1 VHVVINNQIGFT
13 ISRQDDARSTH
24 YCTDIIKMINAP
36 VLHVNGDDP
45 EAVVFCARLAF
56 DYRQTFKRDIMI
68 DLICYRRHGHNEAD
82 EPAATQPRMY
92 QVIRG
97 LPTTREQYAKRLAD
111 AGTISAADAEQRAAD
126 YRRRLEAGES
136 VTELSAPLA
145 DAFRV
150 DWSPYLNGTLGTE
163 VATGVARDKLA
174 RLEAMLTDTTQIRL
188 HPRVAKIYDDRRKMA
203 AGQRPL
209 DWGYAENLAYAT
221 LLDAGYGLRLVG
233 QDSARGTFFHRHAV
247 LHDQDTG
254 ATTLP
259 LKRVREDAHVE
270 IIDSALSEE
279 AVMAYE
285 YGFASAEPRTLPIWE
300 GQFGDFAN
308 GAQVVID
315 QFISS
320 GEAKWDRLSALTL
333 FLPHG
338 YEGQGPEHSSARLE
352 RYLQLCALHN
362 MQVCVPTTPA
372 QVFHMIRRQ
381 MLGQARKPL
390 IVMTP
395 KSLLRHKLAISS
407 IDDLVRGGFQLVLPD
422 TTAKTGQKVRRVVLC
437 AGKVYYDLL
446 EHAEKPASRM
456 WRWCASSSCTRSRA
470 PPWRMNWNASRPPA
484 RWSGARRSP

>member
-1 VHVVINNQIGFT
+1 MKYHMGFSADVRTAGGPMHVALAFNPSHLEIVNPMVLGSVRARQTRRGDSDRREVLPVLIHGDAALAGQGVNAELFNLSQTRGFSVGGTVHVVINNQIGFT

-259 LKRVREDAHVE
+259 L
-270 IIDSALSEE
+270 
-279 AVMAYE
+279 
-285 YGFASAEPRTLPIWE
+285 
-300 GQFGDFAN
+300 
-308 GAQVVID
+308 
-315 QFISS
+315 
-320 GEAKWDRLSALTL
+320 
-333 FLPHG
+333 
-338 YEGQGPEHSSARLE
+338 
-352 RYLQLCALHN
+352 
-362 MQVCVPTTPA
+362 
-372 QVFHMIRRQ
+372 
-381 MLGQARKPL
+381 
-390 IVMTP
+390 
-395 KSLLRHKLAISS
+395 
-407 IDDLVRGGFQLVLPD
+407 
-422 TTAKTGQKVRRVVLC
+422 
-437 AGKVYYDLL
+437 
-446 EHAEKPASRM
+446 
-456 WRWCASSSCTRSRA
+456 
-470 PPWRMNWNASRPPA
+470 
-484 RWSGARRSP
+484 